1 MQNTIIEPM
10 DSQIAAK
17 RITELTELLNEH
29 NYRYYILAQPV
40 ISDYE
45 YDMMMRELEHLEQ
58 EFPGLADVN
67 SPAKRVGGGITKS
80 FQTFVHIRPMLSLS
94 NAYSES
100 ELIDFDLRIRKS
112 FEGTFNY
119 AAELKYDGVALALH
133 YESGRLV
140 RAVTRG
146 DGEKGDDIT
155 MNVRTIRSVP
165 LILRGVDFPDQ
176 FEIRG
181 EVVMPVKGFEKL
193 NKTRVSKGEMPFAN
207 PRNAAAGTLKIQN
220 SEEVARRPLDCYF
233 YHILGEGLPATGH
246 IENLNRASDWGFRI
260 SAHNRLCASMDE
272 VLNFIREWEDRRFSL
287 PFQTDGVVIKV
298 NELPVQNLLG
308 FTAKAPRWAVAWKY
322 RAMQARSRLK
332 SVEFQVGRTGAV
344 TPVAN
349 LEPVE
354 LAGTVVQRASL
365 HNADFINAL
374 QLHIDDYV
382 LVEKGGDIIPKIVAA
397 DTTARELFAEQVVFP
412 DNCPA
417 CNTPLTRSDGE
428 AQHYCTNEECPP
440 RVKGA
445 IEHFISRK
453 AMDIDTLGE
462 GKIEMLYD
470 AGLVKTVADLYDL
483 RFENLIGLEKTLMPT
498 GAGKPRKISL
508 KEKSVKNILSGIQAS
523 KSIPF
528 ERVLFGLGIRYVGEV
543 AARRLARH
551 FESAEALKNAG
562 LQELMAIPDI
572 GERIAKSMKQ
582 WFEQPEN
589 LLLIK
594 RLERAGVKL
603 RIEQNSDAR
612 ESETLKGLSFVIS
625 GVFEGVSRDEIKAM
639 IEKNGGKNLSA
650 VSSGCN
656 YLVAGEKMGPAKRM
670 QAEKLDVEIITLQNL
685 LNMVTGETKA

>member
-1 MQNTIIEPM
+1 MDAQNVV
-10 DSQIAAK
+10 K
-17 RITELTELLNEH
+17 RIRELTELLHEH

-45 YDMMMRELEHLEQ
+45 YDMLMRELEHLEK
-58 EFPGLADVN
+58 EHPELADAN
-67 SPAKRVGGGITKS
+67 SPAKRVGGDVTKS
-80 FQTFVHIRPMLSLS
+80 FQTVAHIRPMLSLA

-100 ELIDFDLRIRKS
+100 ELVDFDLRIRKS
-112 FEGTFNY
+112 YDGTFTY
-119 AAELKYDGVALALH
+119 AAELKYDGVAVSLH

-155 MNVRTIRSVP
+155 TNVRTIRSVP
-165 LILRGVDFPDQ
+165 LVLRGDTFPDV

-181 EVVMPVKGFEKL
+181 EVVMPVKGFEEL
-193 NKTRVSKGEMPFAN
+193 NRTRVSNGEMPFAN

-220 SEEVARRPLDCYF
+220 SAEVARRPLECYF
-233 YHILGEGLPATGH
+233 YHILGERLPAAGH
-246 IENLNRASDWGFRI
+246 LENLMKASDWGFRI
-260 SAHNRLCASMDE
+260 SEHNRLCISIDD
-272 VLNFIREWEDRRFSL
+272 VLGFIREWEDKRFDL

-298 NELPVQNLLG
+298 NELPVQNSLG
-308 FTAKAPRWAVAWKY
+308 FTAKAPRWAVAWKF
-322 RAMQARSRLK
+322 RAMQARTRLK

-382 LVEKGGDIIPKIVAA
+382 LVEKGGDIIPKIVSV
-397 DTTARELFAEQVVFP
+397 DTTSRDLFALLVVFP
-412 DNCPA
+412 RSCPA
-417 CNTPLTRSDGE
+417 CNNPLTRSEGE
-428 AQHYCTNEECPP
+428 AQHFCTNEKCPP

-453 AMDIDTLGE
+453 AMDIDSLGE

-470 AGLVKTVADLYDL
+470 AGLVKTVADLYELQYDDL
-483 RFENLIGLEKTLMPT
+483 LGLEKTITP
-498 GAGKPRKISL
+498 AINGKPRKISL
-508 KEKSVKNILSGIQAS
+508 KEKSVKNILKGIQAS

-551 FESAEALKNAG
+551 FGSVEAIKNAG
-562 LQELMAIPDI
+562 YQELIAVSDI
-572 GERIAKSMKQ
+572 GERIAQSLKQ
-582 WFEQPEN
+582 WFEQPDN
-589 LLLIK
+589 LMLIE
-594 RLERAGVKL
+594 RLENAGVKL
-603 RIEQNSDAR
+603 RTEQISETP

-625 GVFEGVSRDEIKAM
+625 GVFEGVSRDDIKTM
-639 IEKNGGKNLSA
+639 IEENGGKNLSA

-656 YLVAGEKMGPAKRM
+656 YLVAGEKMGPAKKLM
-670 QAEKLDVEIITLQNL
+670 AEKLGVKIITLEHL
-685 LNMVTGETKA
+685 VRMTKGEIEN